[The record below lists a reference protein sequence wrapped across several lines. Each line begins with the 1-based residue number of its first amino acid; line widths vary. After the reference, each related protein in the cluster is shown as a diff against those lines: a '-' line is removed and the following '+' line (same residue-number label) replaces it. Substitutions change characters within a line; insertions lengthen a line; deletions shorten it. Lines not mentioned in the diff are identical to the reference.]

1 MTETR
6 SDEVSIPALLRA
18 ARGCYAQAITARLA
32 AAGIEDLPRHGA
44 FVVGGL
50 AFRGRVAI
58 DQLRGLGV
66 SKQAVSQL
74 IDSLVLRGYLNR
86 EVDPADRR
94 RMTIELTDRG
104 RAVADEVGEAVGR
117 VEAEL
122 AAMITPDELA
132 GLRAGLAA
140 LARIRERSE
149 PTGSA

>member
-6 SDEVSIPALLRA
+6 SDDVSIPALLRA
-18 ARGCYAQAITARLA
+18 ARGCYAQAIAARLA
-32 AAGIEDLPRHGA
+32 AAGIEDLPRSGA

-50 AFRGRVAI
+50 ALRGRGAV
-58 DQLRGLGV
+58 DHLRGLGV

-74 IDSLVLRGYLNR
+74 IDTLVLRGYLDR
-86 EVDPADRR
+86 EVDPSDRR

-104 RAVADEVGEAVGR
+104 RAVADEIGEAVGR

-122 AAMITPDELA
+122 ASMITPDELA

-140 LARIRERSE
+140 LARIKERSA
-149 PTGSA
+149 PAGPP